1 MDCNLLKA
9 MLGRSLYLCRVQMS
23 SKCSFFFSL
32 FVFFVFVFLSLPHS
46 FDSVPLPIIKGPV
59 DSNISGAA
67 AQVIAETIK
76 VTKDFM
82 FVE

>member
-1 MDCNLLKA
+1 

-23 SKCSFFFSL
+23 SKCSFCFF
-32 FVFFVFVFLSLPHS
+32 VCFFVFVFLSLPHS

-67 AQVIAETIK
+67 AQVIAETVK